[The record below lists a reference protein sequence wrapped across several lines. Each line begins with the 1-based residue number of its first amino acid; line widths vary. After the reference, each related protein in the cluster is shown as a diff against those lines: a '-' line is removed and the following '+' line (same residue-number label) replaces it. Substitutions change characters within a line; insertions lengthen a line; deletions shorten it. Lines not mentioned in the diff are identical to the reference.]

1 MCLLAETRAFTL
13 SQSETTEDVGY
24 LGDMYMGN
32 ICKGDKCLFPQVDD
46 VEIAIPLEQ
55 LPAAMKDIKQ
65 ITDATKVCFPVFGI
79 YVRFGLA
86 SKNTLLGPARNH
98 TQVKLIMEKTLQ
110 SILSDLPVWP
120 ATAFASLNSPK
131 SQLAMTQKAYF
142 KTTFYNLAKRV
153 SMNSCALVVLMI
165 VLAFALLMITAMQD
179 TCARWDHF
187 SRKLECAKRDKALNV
202 GVEMNA
208 RLENVLYSN
217 VCECEKKRIKMA
229 LSFAI

>member
-55 LPAAMKDIKQ
+55 LPAAMRDIKQ

-86 SKNTLLGPARNH
+86 SKNTLLGPARNGDVAYVELH
-98 TQVKLIMEKTLQ
+98 VLRTRNGSPHLG
-110 SILSDLPVWP
+110 
-120 ATAFASLNSPK
+120 FAAIDEIR
-131 SQLAMTQKAYF
+131 QLLLLKYKGMF
-142 KTTFYNLAKRV
+142 F
-153 SMNSCALVVLMI
+153 I
-165 VLAFALLMITAMQD
+165 VLISKEHNLTISLLFS
-179 TCARWDHF
+179 DHT
-187 SRKLECAKRDKALNV
+187 
-202 GVEMNA
+202 
-208 RLENVLYSN
+208 
-217 VCECEKKRIKMA
+217 
-229 LSFAI
+229 